1 MANAVKKIIIF
12 EEAEIMK
19 VGERTAQGPV
29 SKKNLLVL
37 RRELTQRRQPAL
49 VHQDYDLSLVVGIIV
64 SMNNV
69 VRGQR
74 VYCLC
79 ER

>member
-1 MANAVKKIIIF
+1 MAHAVKKVIVR
-12 EEAEIMK
+12 EEAETMK
-19 VGERTAQGPV
+19 ECERTAQGPV

-49 VHQDYDLSLVVGIIV
+49 FHQDYDLSLLVGIIL
-64 SMNNV
+64 SMDNS

-74 VYCLC
+74 GYCPC
-79 ER
+79 EL